1 MGGDEG
7 QVVIKLVA
15 ILFAQCEAAG
25 AVSAGI
31 LGSDS
36 MTIDRRQF
44 LTRSAALLAGSSL
57 LTLPAWAQPESLRL
71 MFWGGQSRA
80 DRTYGVTD
88 LFTAAN
94 GTTFESEFMSFSDYW
109 PKLATQVAG
118 GNAPD
123 VIQMDYRYIVEYAK
137 RNAIAPLDDLVGTAI
152 KIDDFDADQL
162 EGGKVDGKLY
172 GISLGA
178 NTAAM
183 LINTNAFEEAGIE
196 PPTSDWTYDDLFT
209 LGEAFKAANP
219 RNGMTL
225 ISDASYNEPMLE
237 NWLRQRGKALYTAE
251 GTLGYQEADMAEW
264 FGLWQRL
271 RDAGICVTAD
281 TQALDTGPIASSML
295 VTGKSALY
303 PAGSNQL
310 VGFQAVMEDKVA
322 IVGYPRTAA
331 GQGGGHYRKPSMFFS
346 ITTASQKKELAAEFL
361 NFFISDAGAAEVL
374 GVERGIPA
382 SAAMRDLVEPKL
394 DEQNKAAMAFV
405 TNLGDLLGPLPPPPP
420 ASAGEIEGAL
430 LPNVGQ
436 EVGFG
441 ARTPEDAAAYYV
453 AEATAILARAQ

>member
-1 MGGDEG
+1 
-7 QVVIKLVA
+7 
-15 ILFAQCEAAG
+15 
-25 AVSAGI
+25 
-31 LGSDS
+31 

-57 LTLPAWAQPESLRL
+57 LTLPTLAQGESLRL

-88 LFTAAN
+88 LFTAEN
-94 GTTFESEFMSFSDYW
+94 GVDFEAEFMSFSDYW

-137 RNAIAPLDDLVGTAI
+137 RNAIAPLDELLGGVI
-152 KIDDFDADQL
+152 QVDDFDADQL
-162 EGGKVDGKLY
+162 EGGKVNGKLY

-183 LINTNAFEEAGIE
+183 LVNTNALEEAGIAA
-196 PPTSDWTYDDLFT
+196 PTSDWTYDDVFT
-209 LGEAFKAANP
+209 MGEAFKAANP
-219 RNGMTL
+219 RNGMSL
-225 ISDASYNEPMLE
+225 ISDGSYNEPLLE

-251 GTLGYQEADMAEW
+251 GVLGYDEADIAEW
-264 FGLWQRL
+264 FGLWQEL
-271 RDAGICVTAD
+271 REAGICVAAD
-281 TQALDTGPIASSML
+281 SQALDTGPIASSML

-310 VGFQAVMEDKVA
+310 VGFQAVMQDKVG
-322 IVGYPRTAA
+322 IVGYPRIAA

-346 ITTASQKKELAAEFL
+346 ITTASQKQELAAKFI
-361 NFFISDAGAAEVL
+361 NFFISNPEAAAVL

-382 SAAMRDLVEPKL
+382 SAAMRELIAPTL
-394 DEQNKAAMAFV
+394 DEQNQAALEFV
-405 TNLGDLLGPLPPPPP
+405 TNLGDLLGALPPPPP
-420 ASAGEIEGAL
+420 ASAGEIEGSL
-430 LPNVGQ
+430 LPTVGQ

-441 ARTPEDAAAYYV
+441 ARTPEDAASYYV
-453 AEATAILARAQ
+453 AEASAILARAQ